1 MENKINIAENLKNC
15 PQGMEL
21 YSPIFGK
28 VYLDKIRPHL
38 AIVVTTDKEQG
49 DFKEEFLYDGRYGM
63 NGECMLF
70 PSKDKTTWEGFVPPI
85 EFKEGDIIYTLLES
99 DLEFISIFKKANE
112 TLIYTYVALG
122 STLYRG
128 NMSGLCKKTDIV
140 LQRLA
145 TEEEKKKLFDAIK
158 DSGYRWNAEKKTLE
172 ELIKPIFKKGD
183 KVRVKNGLSE
193 YRVIDNVEDTF
204 YSLVPIGK
212 IDFTDQNRWEL
223 VPNKFDINTLV
234 PFESRVLV
242 RHDRDNK
249 WCGSFFSHIDE
260 DFRSHCYKFVTVA
273 GKSYPMCIPYEGN
286 EHLIGKTDDCNDFY
300 KTWE

>member
-1 MENKINIAENLKNC
+1 MENKINVTQLLKDC
-15 PQGMEL
+15 PKGMEL
-21 YSPIFGK
+21 DCAIWDDIVFDGVEHGHYPIKIVTKDGNFIANLTEFGEWDLRENSK
-28 VYLDKIRPHL
+28 CVI
-38 AIVVTTDKEQG
+38 
-49 DFKEEFLYDGRYGM
+49 
-63 NGECMLF
+63 F
-70 PSKDKTTWEGFVPPI
+70 PKGKTTWEGFIPPCQ
-85 EFKEGDIIYTLLES
+85 FKDGEIIYTLIEG
-99 DLEFISIFKKANE
+99 DLEFISIFKKASE

-128 NMSGLCKKTDIV
+128 NMNGLCKKTDIV

-145 TEEEKKKLFDAIK
+145 TEEEMQKLFDAIK
-158 DSGYRWNAEKKTLE
+158 DNGYRWNAEKKTLE

-212 IDFTDQNRWEL
+212 IDFTDQHRWEL
-223 VPNKFDINTLV
+223 VPNKFDITTLK
-234 PFESRVLV
+234 PFESKVLV

-260 DFRSHCYKFVTVA
+260 DSHSHCYKFVTVA

-286 EHLIGKTDDCNDFY
+286 EHLIGKTGDCNDFY